1 MSRESYLAL
10 VRGEWRGLGPSL
22 ARIGLG
28 CAAVPYGLGVAL
40 RNIAYGRGWT
50 KTHPAGVPVISVGNL
65 TLGGTGKTPCV
76 EWLAN
81 WCRTRDLRVA
91 ILSRGF
97 GGQVGR
103 NDEALVLEDNCPD
116 VPHLQGAD
124 RLALAQVAVEELE
137 SEILI
142 LDDGFQHRRLG
153 RDLDIVLVDA
163 TCPWGHGW
171 LFPRGLLREPA
182 SSLGRADVVLLTR
195 CDMTSP
201 EALSRLHEEVR
212 RHAPG
217 TPIAESEHRPTA
229 WINGA
234 KSVPVDSY
242 AGRPVAAFCG
252 LGNPDAFAERLQ
264 RWAPS
269 PWRGGRIPTITPT
282 RRPTSRTFG
291 AGRTRCR
298 QVQRLRRRRRI
309 SSRFAWIG
317 WASASCG
324 H

>member
-10 VRGEWRGLGPSL
+10 VRGDRHGLGPTL
-22 ARIGLG
+22 ARLGLG

-50 KTHPAGVPVISVGNL
+50 RSESAAVPVVSVGNL

-76 EWLAN
+76 EWIAR
-81 WCRTRDLRVA
+81 WFREHDLRVA
-91 ILSRGF
+91 ILSRGY
-97 GGQVGR
+97 GAEAGR
-103 NDEALVLEDNCPD
+103 NDEALVLEENCPD

-124 RLALAQVAVEELE
+124 RAALAKIAADELE
-137 SEILI
+137 SEVLI
-142 LDDGFQHRRLG
+142 LDDGFQHRRLR

-182 SSLGRADVVLLTR
+182 SSLGRADVVMLTR

-201 EALSRLHEEVR
+201 EARARLHEEVR

-217 TPIAESEHRPTA
+217 IPIVESEHRPSA
-229 WINGA
+229 WLNGD
-234 KSVPVDSY
+234 KRMSVEAL

-252 LGNPDAFAERLQ
+252 LGNPDAF
-264 RWAPS
+264 
-269 PWRGGRIPTITPT
+269 
-282 RRPTSRTFG
+282 RRTLTSLGTEPIAWRTFLHHHAYSAADG
-291 AGRTRCR
+291 DD
-298 QVQRLRRRRRI
+298 LRRQAGPAICRPMRR
-309 SSRFAWIG
+309 SRRHRRT
-317 WASASCG
+317 S
-324 H
+324 